1 MLVGVVCILR
11 MVKSMDKRYILV
23 DADMVVY
30 RACSSCETE
39 IDWGNDIFTLHVDFN
54 EALAYFMNQ
63 MDRWIERAL
72 ELDQFVGQ
80 VEPIYAFSSSEKLFR
95 KDILATY
102 KLNRVGKRKPL
113 AYHALCKWVSEHCK
127 AIKIKHLEADDV
139 IGLLATGAYED
150 NSIIL
155 SADKDMQSIPTKFYN
170 FLKDE
175 LSETTKEDAVY
186 WHLYQTLVG
195 DVADNYTG
203 CPKVGDKTA
212 RKLLDEKG
220 VSWETVV
227 GAYSHAGLSEEEALR
242 QAQVAYILQHG
253 DYNKKTGKV
262 KLWTPKVL
270 DQ

>member
-1 MLVGVVCILR
+1 
-11 MVKSMDKRYILV
+11 
-23 DADMVVY
+23 
-30 RACSSCETE
+30 
-39 IDWGNDIFTLHVDFN
+39 
-54 EALAYFMNQ
+54 
-63 MDRWIERAL
+63 
-72 ELDQFVGQ
+72 
-80 VEPIYAFSSSEKLFR
+80 
-95 KDILATY
+95 
-102 KLNRVGKRKPL
+102 
-113 AYHALCKWVSEHCK
+113 
-127 AIKIKHLEADDV
+127 
-139 IGLLATGAYED
+139 
-150 NSIIL
+150 
-155 SADKDMQSIPTKFYN
+155 MQSIPTKFYN

-212 RKLLDEKG
+212 RKLFDENG

-242 QAQVAYILQHG
+242 QAQVAHILQHG